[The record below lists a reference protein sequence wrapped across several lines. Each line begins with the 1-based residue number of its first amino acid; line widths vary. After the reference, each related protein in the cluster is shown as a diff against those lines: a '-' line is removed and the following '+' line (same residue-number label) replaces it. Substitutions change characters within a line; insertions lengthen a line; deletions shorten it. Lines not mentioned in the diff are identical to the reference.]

1 MSLSAAHPR
10 EYETIYVI
18 KPDVEDNAAIAF
30 ITKMKGIVEKEGGK
44 HLKITN
50 WGRRKLAWERQKQQK
65 GMFVHHRYLGK
76 PGIVAEYERNLS
88 IEETIMLRQ
97 TVLIDPSV
105 DPASKQPEED
115 VLQPPIVKEREEK
128 RERRFDDEGDGYDR
142 YDRYDRDFGGRD
154 FGGRD
159 DGGDD
164 DFGGGGGGGGRDRE

>member
-1 MSLSAAHPR
+1 MSLSAAHLR

-18 KPDVEDNAAIAF
+18 KPDVEDTAAIAF
-30 ITKMKGIVEKEGGK
+30 ITKMKGIVEREGGK

-76 PGIVAEYERNLS
+76 PGIVAEYERTLA

-105 DPASKQPEED
+105 DPASKEAEED
-115 VLQPPIVKEREEK
+115 VLQPPVVKEREEK
-128 RERRFDDEGDGYDR
+128 RERRGFDDDNEDRYGYDR
-142 YDRYDRDFGGRD
+142 YDREFGG
-154 FGGRD
+154 GGHRGG
-159 DGGDD
+159 GGDD
-164 DFGGGGGGGGRDRE
+164 DSHDDFRDRE

>member
-1 MSLSAAHPR
+1 MSLSAAHLR

-18 KPDVEDNAAIAF
+18 KPDVEDTAAIAF
-30 ITKMKGIVEKEGGK
+30 ITKMKSVVEREGGK

-76 PGIVAEYERNLS
+76 PGIVAEYERTLA

-97 TVLIDPSV
+97 TTLIDPSV
-105 DPASKQPEED
+105 DPSSRTAEED

-128 RERRFDDEGDGYDR
+128 RERRYGDDDGEGGYGG
-142 YDRYDRDFGGRD
+142 YGGYDRDFGG
-154 FGGRD
+154 GRD
-159 DGGDD
+159 DDDGPPRGGSRDD
-164 DFGGGGGGGGRDRE
+164 NDE

>member
-1 MSLSAAHPR
+1 MSRDLFLEQVVSLSANHLR

-18 KPDVEDNAAIAF
+18 KPDVEDNTAIAF
-30 ITKMKGIVEKEGGK
+30 ITKMKGLVEREGGK

-76 PGIVAEYERNLS
+76 PGIVAEYERNLA

-97 TVLIDPSV
+97 TVLVDPSV

-128 RERRFDDEGDGYDR
+128 RERRFDDEGDDR
-142 YDRYDRDFGGRD
+142 YGGFDRYDRDFGGGRD
-154 FGGRD
+154 D

-164 DFGGGGGGGGRDRE
+164 FRDRE

>member
-1 MSLSAAHPR
+1 MSLSAAHLR

-18 KPDVEDNAAIAF
+18 KPDVEDAAAIAF
-30 ITKMKGIVEKEGGK
+30 ITKMKGVLEREGGK

-50 WGRRKLAWERQKQQK
+50 WGRRKLAWERAKQQK

-76 PGIVAEYERNLS
+76 PGIVAEYERNLA

-128 RERRFDDEGDGYDR
+128 RERRYGDDDGDDR
-142 YDRYDRDFGGRD
+142 YGGYGGFDRDFGGRD

-159 DGGDD
+159 DEGGDD
-164 DFGGGGGGGGRDRE
+164 FRDRE

>member
-1 MSLSAAHPR
+1 MR

-18 KPDVEDNAAIAF
+18 KPDVEDAAAIAF
-30 ITKMKGIVEKEGGK
+30 ITKMKGLVEREGGK

-128 RERRFDDEGDGYDR
+128 RERRGFDDDGDGYDR

-159 DGGDD
+159 DEGD
-164 DFGGGGGGGGRDRE
+164 DFGGGGGGGHGGGRDRE